1 MVRLVN
7 NSANNSV
14 RGEAMFK
21 LLRKLRKDERAVTA
35 IEYGLIV
42 ALIGVAALVAM
53 SALGTSLNA
62 MFSTIATELTNAI
75 GS

>member
-1 MVRLVN
+1 MVRLLN
-7 NSANNSV
+7 NSANNPV
-14 RGEAMFK
+14 GGQAMFK

-53 SALGTSLNA
+53 SAVGTSLNA
-62 MFSTIATELTNAI
+62 MFSTIASDLTNAI